1 MNEID
6 LDGQVVHLTSLDDD
20 TPNDKEEPAADLV
33 IDDVDVTGNSSYCQ

>member
-20 TPNDKEEPAADLV
+20 TSNEKEEPVTDLV
-33 IDDVDVTGNSSYCQ
+33 VDDVDITGNLLYC